1 MSFRKRTPS
10 WRMSCCVLGV
20 MAALTEPAYAYLD
33 PVTGSFV
40 IQGLIAGVMAVVA
53 GVRSLRERFLGL
65 FKRRRKD
72 SD

>member
-1 MSFRKRTPS
+1 M
-10 WRMSCCVLGV
+10 WCCALGV
-20 MAALTEPAYAYLD
+20 MATLTEPAYAYLD

>member
-1 MSFRKRTPS
+1 MSFRKLTPS
-10 WRMSCCVLGV
+10 WRMWCCALGV